1 MLTLMAMLKVHS
13 LLKFQVVQI
22 GFSNQKIS
30 KNDRGS
36 KNHFDFLKQV
46 DFNKSNMTRMIFFT
60 NLKVVL
66 LTNPK
71 AVFLIKK
78 IY

>member
-1 MLTLMAMLKVHS
+1 MAMLKVHS

-46 DFNKSNMTRMIFFT
+46 DFNKSNMTRMIFFDQPQGSAFDF
-60 NLKVVL
+60 KKL
-66 LTNPK
+66 LI
-71 AVFLIKK
+71 IKCGML
-78 IY
+78 